1 MTGAYN
7 KIKMCHQKNYW
18 KGGYTETSY
27 ICCFICDLLQIFSFF
42 PLSLSFSSSFFLI
55 RIKKIR
61 FLTIPDSIN
70 STELYSLL
78 HYFWSA
84 LHTSMNLWYFLPSK
98 DMTRKKTRS
107 GRKHWIHFMQA
118 DKKQLEQVFWEGGRC
133 PIPGNIQGPFGLAS
147 EQLTLF
153 EDVPPHTARGLD
165 GRDFK
170 GLFHTKPFSDSM
182 TSRNV

>member
-27 ICCFICDLLQIFSFF
+27 ICCFICDFLQIFSFF
-42 PLSLSFSSSFFLI
+42 PLSLSFFSSFFLI

-107 GRKHWIHFMQA
+107 GKKHWIHFMQA
-118 DKKQLEQVFWEGGRC
+118 DKKQHWNKFSEKVVDAPSLEIFKAHLDWPLSNSLYLRC
-133 PIPGNIQGPFGLAS
+133 PSSYSKGVRLEGL
-147 EQLTLF
+147 
-153 EDVPPHTARGLD
+153 
-165 GRDFK
+165 
-170 GLFHTKPFSDSM
+170 
-182 TSRNV
+182 